1 MRSILFAGA
10 VCLLAGCTEGPE
22 PPPEPAGPPLFSAA
36 DSLAFLITESA
47 GGLAA
52 WEAMPALRF
61 DWVAER
67 GSEEV
72 FRARHLWDRESGA
85 YRVEYPIGEDSML
98 VAVFSVDD
106 FDMEAP
112 AGKAYLNGVPFD
124 STEMAA
130 WLGDAYERF
139 INDSYWLLAP
149 LKLFDPGVQ
158 RVIARDSSD
167 AESNVLRLTFE
178 NVGLTPGDRYW
189 LRADSSGKLVS
200 WSFLL
205 ENGGGSHYVFMDF
218 EYVPTP
224 AGSLYVATRKQ
235 GDGRAILTQVFA
247 TGALD
252 RDIFLDP
259 RPRLQE

>member
-1 MRSILFAGA
+1 MRSILFAG
-10 VCLLAGCTEGPE
+10 VVGLLAGCAEVAQ

-36 DSLAFLITESA
+36 DSLAYLITETA

-52 WEAMPALRF
+52 WEAMPILRF

-67 GSEEV
+67 DSEEV
-72 FRARHLWDRESGA
+72 FRARHLWDRQSGA

-112 AGKAYLNGVPFD
+112 TGKAYLNGVPVD
-124 STEMAA
+124 STEMTVRLA
-130 WLGDAYERF
+130 DAYERF
-139 INDSYWLLAP
+139 INDTYWLLAP
-149 LKLFDPGVQ
+149 FKLFDLGVH
-158 RVIARDSSD
+158 RNMAPDSSD
-167 AESNVLRLTFE
+167 AESSVLRLTFE

-205 ENGGGSHYVFMDF
+205 ENGGKSHYMWTDY

-235 GDGRAILTQVFA
+235 AAGRAILTQVLP
-247 TGALD
+247 TDSLD

-259 RPRLQE
+259 RPRL

>member
-1 MRSILFAGA
+1 MRSILFAGV
-10 VCLLAGCTEGPE
+10 VCLWAGCAEAPE
-22 PPPEPAGPPLFSAA
+22 PPPEHAELPLFSAA
-36 DSLAFLITESA
+36 DSLAFLITENA

-52 WEAMPALRF
+52 WESMPVLRF

-67 GSEEV
+67 DSEEV
-72 FRARHLWDRESGA
+72 FRVRHLWDRQSGA
-85 YRVEYPIGEDSML
+85 YRVEYPVGEDSTL

-106 FDMEAP
+106 FDMETP
-112 AGKAYLNGVPFD
+112 AGRAYLNGNPVD

-130 WLGDAYERF
+130 RLADAYERF
-139 INDSYWLLAP
+139 INDSYWLLVP
-149 LKLFDPGVQ
+149 FKLFDPGVH
-158 RVIARDSSD
+158 RNMAPDSSD

-189 LRADSSGKLVS
+189 LRADSTGKLMS

-205 ENGGGSHYVFMDF
+205 ENGAEGHYVWTDY

-235 GDGRAILTQVFA
+235 ASGRAILTQVFA
-247 TGALD
+247 ADSLD
-252 RDIFLDP
+252 DDIFLDP
-259 RPRLQE
+259 RPRL

>member
-1 MRSILFAGA
+1 MRSILFAGV
-10 VCLLAGCTEGPE
+10 VCLLAGCAEAPE
-22 PPPEPAGPPLFSAA
+22 HPPEPAGPPLFSAA

-52 WEAMPALRF
+52 WEAMPVLRF
-61 DWVAER
+61 DWVVER
-67 GSEEV
+67 DSEEV
-72 FRARHLWDRESGA
+72 FRVRHLWDRESGA
-85 YRVEYPIGEDSML
+85 YRVEYPVGEDSML

-112 AGKAYLNGVPFD
+112 TGKAYLNGVPVD

-130 WLGDAYERF
+130 RLRDAYERF

-149 LKLFDPGVQ
+149 LKLFDPGVH
-158 RVIARDSSD
+158 RNMAPDSSD
-167 AESNVLRLTFE
+167 AESSVLRLTFE

-189 LRADSSGKLVS
+189 LRADSAGKLMS

-205 ENGGGSHYVFMDF
+205 ESGGESHYAFMDF
-218 EYVPTP
+218 EYIRTP

-235 GDGRAILTQVFA
+235 AAGRAILTQVFA
-247 TGALD
+247 ADSLD

-259 RPRLQE
+259 RPRL